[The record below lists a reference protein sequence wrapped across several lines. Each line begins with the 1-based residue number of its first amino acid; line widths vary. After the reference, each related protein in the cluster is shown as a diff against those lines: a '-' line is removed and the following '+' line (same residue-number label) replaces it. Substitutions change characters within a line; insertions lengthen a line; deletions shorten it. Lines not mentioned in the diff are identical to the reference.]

1 MQGPLWKSLDQTAQ
15 FHTCP
20 RNGSLAPTT
29 PPANL
34 LLLSYGAQR
43 SHREQDKQITRV
55 LSHRRCAI
63 FDLFTLLKNLP
74 GLKDVWNSALGAI
87 GQLVYSFAGLW
98 HSASD
103 EEIFR
108 VRATGLF
115 ALLFSAVEI
124 GYLSFAHPQFSEA
137 LHSLWPWDGLS
148 LHLWLDLSFGLL
160 ACTVATWWMLGR
172 MLALRRYRTWLALL
186 VTVLPVA
193 GLALWWVWPPSVA
206 ADQLLR
212 WAPVADSRVRHAVEW
227 IIPVL
232 YAWCVLPAYSYL
244 VSASPAGHR

>member
-1 MQGPLWKSLDQTAQ
+1 LLQSPLWKSLDQTAQ
-15 FHTCP
+15 FQTCP
-20 RNGSLAPTT
+20 RKGRHK
-29 PPANL
+29 L
-34 LLLSYGAQR
+34 LLHPRRDWFLSYGAR
-43 SHREQDKQITRV
+43 GAHREQDKRITGV
-55 LSHRRCAI
+55 LSHRRRYP
-63 FDLFTLLKNLP
+63 FDVTILKSLL
-74 GLKDVWNSALGAI
+74 GLKELWNSALGAI
-87 GQLVYSFAGLW
+87 GQLIYSFAGLW

-137 LHSLWPWDGLS
+137 LRSLWPWGGLS
-148 LHLWLDLSFGLL
+148 LHLWLDLSFGLV
-160 ACTVATWWMLGR
+160 ACTVATWWVLGR

-206 ADQLLR
+206 ADQLLQ
-212 WAPVADSRVRHAVEW
+212 WLPMADTRVRHAVEW
-227 IIPVL
+227 VIPIL

-244 VSASPAGHR
+244 VSLSPASHR